1 MILFTE
7 IYQVK
12 KKKIEA
18 KMNDLTFLFFKKT
31 KAKNILLKMDPIL
44 TAVVSDFGLSK
55 FMDKQIIS
63 PKFPFR
69 WTAPEIIFNFSDKRF
84 TKSSDVYSF
93 GCTMYEIL
101 ENGENPFPKFSGDT
115 ELKTALQ
122 QQEPMEQLFQLKSLD
137 TFVDLKQLM
146 LSCVDY
152 DPAKRYLQN

>member
-1 MILFTE
+1 
-7 IYQVK
+7 
-12 KKKIEA
+12 
-18 KMNDLTFLFFKKT
+18 MNDLTFFFKT
-31 KAKNILLKMDPIL
+31 KAKNILLKIDPTL

-63 PKFPFR
+63 SKFPFR
-69 WTAPEIIFNFSDKRF
+69 WTAPEIIFNFSDNSVPIEQRF
-84 TKSSDVYSF
+84 TESSDVYSF